1 MLNLVWVCLKGRRKK
16 CQWGKR
22 NAVHEFRTSCFFIT
36 WKPNLLRHAWNLAS
50 GIHRTISRHQGI
62 LSDRN
67 VLVSHEDSFWLTS
80 MIGFCVPHGQ
90 YREIQLLRKNSLEWN
105 RVDIKQIQDLLSL
118 YFCIFIKLAFI
129 QWPDQSNSLPNYTHI
144 CNHLN
149 SVSCLSSPQK
159 VIWPWNH
166 IVIRQPPSKHTHTHT
181 HAYQSPGNVN
191 QALLSTLIMYYW
203 TLSQCLVGDLGPFN
217 SVTCVSHGYLERH

>member
-22 NAVHEFRTSCFFIT
+22 NAVHEFRTSCFLLPENQIYCDMLEIWHRAFIELYLDIKEFYLT
-36 WKPNLLRHAWNLAS
+36 EMCLC
-50 GIHRTISRHQGI
+50 
-62 LSDRN
+62 
-67 VLVSHEDSFWLTS
+67 HEDSFWLTS

-105 RVDIKQIQDLLSL
+105 RVDIKQSQDLLSL